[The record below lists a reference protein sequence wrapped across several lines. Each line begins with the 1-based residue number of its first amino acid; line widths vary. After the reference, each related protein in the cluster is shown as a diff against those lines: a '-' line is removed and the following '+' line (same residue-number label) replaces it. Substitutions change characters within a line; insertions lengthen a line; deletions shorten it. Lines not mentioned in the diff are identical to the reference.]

1 MDNTIQFS
9 STVDKI
15 TTLKD
20 GGNKITIETQ
30 ELPPEHM
37 TKLFEFANKQ
47 VWTLFKETPDIKAD
61 EIDIEEPEPE
71 FKKDKSPALRLRN
84 VLYVLYEQK
93 YSSNGSFDDFYKKQ
107 MENIIKQFK
116 NKLDD

>member
-1 MDNTIQFS
+1 MNNTIQFS

-47 VWTLFKETPDIKAD
+47 VWTLFKETPDIKME
-61 EIDIEEPEPE
+61 EIDVQEPEPE
-71 FKKDKSPALRLRN
+71 FKGEKSPSVRLRN
-84 VLYVLYEQK
+84 VLYILHKEK
-93 YSSNGSFDDFYKKQ
+93 YLSNGSFDDFYKKQ

-116 NKLDD
+116 EKI